1 MSGYVSS
8 VLVVV
13 LFHEPICSS
22 AVNVAPTIG
31 VPEKVYGSKAR
42 LFELMSD
49 EEQKQFYYNSLM
61 IGKFVPTQKRLEYG
75 WFVDGVNLSIEEV
88 IKLENI

>member
-22 AVNVAPTIG
+22 AVNVEPTVG
-31 VPEKVYGSKAR
+31 VPERVYGSKDTGAYLLIYIEFDAAL
-42 LFELMSD
+42 LFPTAFVAVIWQIIYL
-49 EEQKQFYYNSLM
+49 SLSADVVTYVLDVAPD
-61 IGKFVPTQKRLEYG
+61 ILE
-75 WFVDGVNLSIEEV
+75 
-88 IKLENI
+88 